1 MNPYVYAVLW
11 LLVGLILLIRF
22 GRENKIFYLL
32 GGFFLVLGIW
42 WGADAYTGAGL
53 FEGVWGWVLRGLT
66 AAVLVIACVAYY
78 RETKK
83 NRAAFEAEK
92 KEQAAARKAALE
104 GSALPEETENGE
116 DGGDADDAP
125 QGGTA
130 GSDEDA
136 GGEET
141 AGESETPAAPKDP
154 PRRRS

>member
-32 GGFFLVLGIW
+32 GGFFLVLGVW

-83 NRAAFEAEK
+83 HAI
-92 KEQAAARKAALE
+92 
-104 GSALPEETENGE
+104 
-116 DGGDADDAP
+116 
-125 QGGTA
+125 
-130 GSDEDA
+130 
-136 GGEET
+136 
-141 AGESETPAAPKDP
+141 
-154 PRRRS
+154 